1 MVKSP
6 GNMASLVNS
15 TKQLRKKLCQFYTNS
30 SRKQITVQKHPNFF
44 YDTKYKV
51 FLIPNIILILTLDIT
66 KKQNTGQYLS
76 LTYILKIHFS
86 KLNSTTNK
94 KDNMTRW
101 YLFWEFKAGS
111 AFKNQSL

>member
-1 MVKSP
+1 MILNIS
-6 GNMASLVNS
+6 
-15 TKQLRKKLCQFYTNS
+15 F
-30 SRKQITVQKHPNFF
+30 
-44 YDTKYKV
+44 

-76 LTYILKIHFS
+76 LTYTLKIHFS
-86 KLNSTTNK
+86 KLNSIINK
-94 KDNMTRW
+94 KDNMTR